1 MEYIA
6 NTLSAHLMMSRVVI
20 VWLLIFG
27 VVIFSFGFNVVRK
40 LRLLN
45 DKHHIINV
53 DRDLVDIEIL
63 EENEEDGDD
72 EL

>member
-6 NTLSAHLMMSRVVI
+6 NTLSAHLMMSQVVI
-20 VWLLIFG
+20 IWLLIFG
-27 VVIFSFGFNVVRK
+27 VIIFSFGFNVMRK
-40 LRLLN
+40 LRMLN

-63 EENEEDGDD
+63 EDDDENGDD
-72 EL
+72 AL

>member
-20 VWLLIFG
+20 IWLLIFG
-27 VVIFSFGFNVVRK
+27 VIIFSFGFNVMRK
-40 LRLLN
+40 LRMLN

-63 EENEEDGDD
+63 EDDDENGDD
-72 EL
+72 AL

>member
-20 VWLLIFG
+20 IWLLIFG
-27 VVIFSFGFNVVRK
+27 VIIFSFGFNVMRK
-40 LRLLN
+40 LRMLN
-45 DKHHIINV
+45 DKHHIIYV

-63 EENEEDGDD
+63 EDDDENGDD
-72 EL
+72 AL

>member
-6 NTLSAHLMMSRVVI
+6 NTLSVHLMMSRVVI
-20 VWLLIFG
+20 IWLLIFG
-27 VVIFSFGFNVVRK
+27 VIIFSFGFNVMRK
-40 LRLLN
+40 LRMLN

-63 EENEEDGDD
+63 EDDDENGDD
-72 EL
+72 AL

>member
-6 NTLSAHLMMSRVVI
+6 NTLSAHLRMSRVVI
-20 VWLLIFG
+20 IWLLIFG
-27 VVIFSFGFNVVRK
+27 VIIFSFGFNVMRK
-40 LRLLN
+40 LRMLN

-63 EENEEDGDD
+63 EDDDENGDD
-72 EL
+72 AL

>member
-27 VVIFSFGFNVVRK
+27 VIIFSFGFNVMRK
-40 LRLLN
+40 LRMLN

-63 EENEEDGDD
+63 EDDDENGDD
-72 EL
+72 AL

>member
-20 VWLLIFG
+20 IWLLIFG
-27 VVIFSFGFNVVRK
+27 VIIFSFGFNVMRK
-40 LRLLN
+40 LRMLN

>member
-1 MEYIA
+1 MEYIV

-20 VWLLIFG
+20 IWLLIFG
-27 VVIFSFGFNVVRK
+27 VIIFSFGFNVMRK
-40 LRLLN
+40 LRMLN

-63 EENEEDGDD
+63 EDDDENGDD
-72 EL
+72 AL

>member
-20 VWLLIFG
+20 IWLLIFG
-27 VVIFSFGFNVVRK
+27 VIIFSFGFNVMGK
-40 LRLLN
+40 LRMLN

-63 EENEEDGDD
+63 EDDDENGDD
-72 EL
+72 AL

>member
-1 MEYIA
+1 
-6 NTLSAHLMMSRVVI
+6 MMSRVVI

>member
-1 MEYIA
+1 
-6 NTLSAHLMMSRVVI
+6 MMSRVVI

-27 VVIFSFGFNVVRK
+27 VVVFSFGFNVVRK

-53 DRDLVDIEIL
+53 DRDLVDLEIL
-63 EENEEDGDD
+63 EDDDENGDD
-72 EL
+72 AL

>member
-27 VVIFSFGFNVVRK
+27 VVVFSFGFNVVRK

-63 EENEEDGDD
+63 EDDDENGDD
-72 EL
+72 AL

>member
-20 VWLLIFG
+20 IWLLIFG
-27 VVIFSFGFNVVRK
+27 VIIFSFGFNVMRK
-40 LRLLN
+40 LRMLN
-45 DKHHIINV
+45 NKHHIINV

-63 EENEEDGDD
+63 EDDDENGDD
-72 EL
+72 AL

>member
-6 NTLSAHLMMSRVVI
+6 NTLSAHFMMSRVVI
-20 VWLLIFG
+20 IWLLIFG
-27 VVIFSFGFNVVRK
+27 VIIFSFGFNVMRK
-40 LRLLN
+40 LRMLN

-63 EENEEDGDD
+63 EDDDENGDD
-72 EL
+72 AL

>member
-20 VWLLIFG
+20 IWLLIFG
-27 VVIFSFGFNVVRK
+27 VIIFSFGYNVMRK
-40 LRLLN
+40 LRMLN

-63 EENEEDGDD
+63 EDDDENGDD
-72 EL
+72 AL

>member
-20 VWLLIFG
+20 IWLLIFG

>member
-20 VWLLIFG
+20 IWLLIFG
-27 VVIFSFGFNVVRK
+27 VIIFSFGFNVMRK
-40 LRLLN
+40 LRMLN
-45 DKHHIINV
+45 DKHNIINV

-63 EENEEDGDD
+63 EDDDENGDD
-72 EL
+72 AL